1 MRIGLLGPTDDEAAF
16 REAALFLLGDAE
28 ADQVVFLGDGETA
41 ERAIATWS
49 RELGSDPEIAF
60 LDRAA
65 ALAAR
70 GTPDQLLALLEKDAE
85 LTRLAAIRK
94 LPPPPARA
102 VEMVDDRMVLFV
114 YDKAILDEED
124 IANAHLIVYG
134 KASES
139 DLRRFGRRA
148 FFTPGPLAG
157 GRVGVLESSE
167 DGVTIA
173 LYDLGG
179 VPLWR
184 EALAQAATKVTVAQ

>member
-41 ERAIATWS
+41 ERAIAAWS

-65 ALAAR
+65 ALAAD
-70 GTPDQLLALLEKDAE
+70 GTPQQLFALLEKDAE
-85 LTRLAAIRK
+85 LARLAAIRK

-102 VEMVDDRMVLFV
+102 VEMLDDRMVLFV
-114 YDKAILDEED
+114 HDKAILDEED

-167 DGVTIA
+167 DGVTVA

-184 EALAQAATKVTVAQ
+184 ETLAQAATKVTVAQ